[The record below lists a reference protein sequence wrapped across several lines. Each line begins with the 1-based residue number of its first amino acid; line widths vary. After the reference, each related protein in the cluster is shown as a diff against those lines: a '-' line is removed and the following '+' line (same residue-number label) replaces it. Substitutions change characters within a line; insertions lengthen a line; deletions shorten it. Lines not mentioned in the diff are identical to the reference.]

1 MPARSRT
8 AWWSSGWPAADR
20 RRAPSCAPATLC
32 WRSAAWR
39 CAGSPPCSAASG
51 RSATPASRCRSWS
64 IATAAHSSC
73 ASPRATATASSR
85 ARACIEPVPH
95 SVHSSP
101 PGGGVDVVARLFA
114 EKLSPALGQSVVVE
128 NRPGASGSIA
138 ARQVAGAD
146 ADGHTVLV
154 NSNSMLVHQVM
165 NPGAGLDIAR
175 DLLPVLSVA
184 PQSVILAAAPDLPA
198 SSLPELMTL
207 ARAKRLLYG
216 TPGVGS
222 VPHLMVEYFFGSLAG
237 IAMEHVPYQGAAP
250 ALTAAMASQIEL
262 ASVTTPPAIALVK
275 AGRLKGL
282 AVTSA
287 ARNAA
292 LPDVPTVAE
301 AGHPGFVI
309 NVWTGFFMP
318 ASTPKPVAGRFQA
331 AALAIAGEP
340 EVKDKLV
347 ALGFDTTATPGEPFG
362 RELADET
369 RRWSDVVAKAKL
381 KL

>member
-1 MPARSRT
+1 LSQHRT
-8 AWWSSGWPAADR
+8 ACTAARRPAGTTLPALL
-20 RRAPSCAPATLC
+20 ALVLTLAGAAAAPAQTY
-32 WRSAAWR
+32 
-39 CAGSPPCSAASG
+39 P
-51 RSATPASRCRSWS
+51 SRPIRL
-64 IATAAHSSC
+64 
-73 ASPRATATASSR
+73 
-85 ARACIEPVPH
+85 V
-95 SVHSSP
+95 VGFP

-207 ARAKRLLYG
+207 ARAKKLLYG

-275 AGRLKGL
+275 AGKLKGL

-287 ARNAA
+287 ARAAA

-362 RELADET
+362 RELADEA